1 MKPPGPAAY
10 TKEAAMSTVSER
22 IEHLEESIAKVQGVL
37 GEAQKILSVADASQ
51 RTAGAVAR
59 AVRRAVFVVGVGAVA
74 ITVIAMLRRR
84 H

>member
-1 MKPPGPAAY
+1 M
-10 TKEAAMSTVSER
+10 TSVSER

-51 RTAGAVAR
+51 RKAGTVAR
-59 AVRRAVFVVGVGAVA
+59 AMRRAFIIVVVGGLAFAV
-74 ITVIAMLRRR
+74 VAMLRRP

>member
-1 MKPPGPAAY
+1 
-10 TKEAAMSTVSER
+10 MSSVSER

-51 RTAGAVAR
+51 RKAGAVAG
-59 AVRRAVFVVGVGAVA
+59 ALRRAVIIVVVGALAFTAV
-74 ITVIAMLRRR
+74 AMLRRR